1 MSYILQALKKSEQER
16 ELATQETIVLVKQ
29 PNIASAQEQQ
39 AVGERLEDPSERQGI
54 IMTPWSR
61 YLGVGAFA
69 LILLLL
75 FGYLQQPRIQQE
87 IKEAA
92 VVKPV
97 VAKPVVAKPVV
108 AIKETAVVKP
118 AVISPVIPAGQASIS
133 TQSLIPNLDISSHIY
148 SSLPN
153 RRSIVINGE
162 RLVEAD
168 FITPRIRIKEITHHG
183 MVIEVDGSPLLIDR
197 SRGWSR

>member
-16 ELATQETIVLVKQ
+16 ELATQEAIVLVKQ
-29 PNIASAQEQQ
+29 PNIASANEQQ
-39 AVGERLEDPSERQGI
+39 AVGERLEEPSESQVI

-69 LILLLL
+69 LILLLF
-75 FGYLQQPRIQQE
+75 FGYLQQSRIQQE
-87 IKEAA
+87 IKE
-92 VVKPV
+92 P
-97 VAKPVVAKPVV
+97 
-108 AIKETAVVKP
+108 AVVKP

-133 TQSLIPNLDISSHIY
+133 SQSLIPNLDISSHIY

-168 FITPRIRIKEITHHG
+168 FITPRVRIKEITHQG